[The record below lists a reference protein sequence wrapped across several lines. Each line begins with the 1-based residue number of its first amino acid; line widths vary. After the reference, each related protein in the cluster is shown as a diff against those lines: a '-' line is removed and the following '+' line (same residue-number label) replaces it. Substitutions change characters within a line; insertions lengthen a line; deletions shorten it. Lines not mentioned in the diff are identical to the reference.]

1 MVKAVKSK
9 TKICWNNL
17 KQIKTAKYNSLR
29 FSEIQPV
36 DFSKQP
42 VESVWQQSQNKDKL
56 FQAILKTLSVKQ
68 PVDLTFQPV

>member
-42 VESVWQQSQNKDKL
+42 VESV
-56 FQAILKTLSVKQ
+56 
-68 PVDLTFQPV
+68 